1 MKKQNWRSDLAR
13 DLIAFSAISPSKLT
27 MCLDSLH
34 KSCRKKPAQNKPAT
48 FFGSKKK
55 TTARALVHGTR
66 GNWYG
71 PKYVLR
77 SPCRVKEKHPG
88 GLT

>member
-55 TTARALVHGTR
+55 QRLGRWSMGPEAIGTDQSTFCGVLAESRKSTR
-66 GNWYG
+66 GG
-71 PKYVLR
+71 
-77 SPCRVKEKHPG
+77 
-88 GLT
+88 